1 MFWTKDWHMFLLN
14 SQIQEKVAQNDRSER
29 LSRLLKRCQSL
40 KIVIKADILE
50 FQEKSELE
58 FLIGDLVGE
67 LDPYVEIAWA
77 MRLIQF
83 GLILNQKTC

>member
-1 MFWTKDWHMFLLN
+1 MTQRFF
-14 SQIQEKVAQNDRSER
+14 
-29 LSRLLKRCQSL
+29 QSL
-40 KIVIKADILE
+40 TS

-77 MRLIQF
+77 MHLIQF
-83 GLILNQKTC
+83 SLILNQQTC